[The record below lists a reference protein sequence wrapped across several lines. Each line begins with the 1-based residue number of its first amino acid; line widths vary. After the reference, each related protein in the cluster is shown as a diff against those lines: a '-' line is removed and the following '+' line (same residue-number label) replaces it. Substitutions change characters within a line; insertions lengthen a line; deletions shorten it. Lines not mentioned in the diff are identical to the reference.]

1 MTERP
6 AKEKWTGMTVK
17 SSNCKS
23 VEHKFYKEYHEYIE
37 QYFINSYSY
46 FVYQCQIRN

>member
-1 MTERP
+1 MTQQP
-6 AKEKWTGMTVK
+6 AKKKWAGMTVK
-17 SSNCKS
+17 SSNFKS
-23 VEHKFYKEYHEYIE
+23 VEDEFHKEYHEYIE